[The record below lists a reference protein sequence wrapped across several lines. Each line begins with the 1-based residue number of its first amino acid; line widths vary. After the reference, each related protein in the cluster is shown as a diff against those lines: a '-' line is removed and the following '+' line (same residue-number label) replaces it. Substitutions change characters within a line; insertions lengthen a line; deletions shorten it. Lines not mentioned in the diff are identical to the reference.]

1 MIKMEKRKTAILVI
15 LVAGIGDLIFA
26 SKSIRAIRNGYPDAD
41 IHLLTNSEAVP
52 IAQNY
57 SYVDYLWSFPIREMR
72 KDKRYLLD
80 IMKLVLGL
88 RKIKFDFAV
97 NPYTVSSWLGAIK
110 MGFLFLLLGAKEK
123 IGHDSKGFGLF
134 INKKAPLETFQNR
147 HFADAMMDIALLSGG
162 HRAAPALIPHCVV
175 ESACRALPGYE
186 LRWRLAKQFVLQFL
200 FADNSRIVSFSAPVL
215 IFWILIY
222 DMAYITIERIVTGK
236 VKSLK
241 EWIDYVGT
249 DHIHHRLYSLFG
261 DKRKAVLFIYF
272 LCATLG
278 ISAITLRYARPIDC
292 VLLVVQ
298 AFLITIIVSIIEYS
312 GRNR

>member
-278 ISAITLRYARPIDC
+278 ISAITLRYARPIDG

>member
-1 MIKMEKRKTAILVI
+1 MIRMEKRKTAILVI
-15 LVAGIGDLIFA
+15 LVAGIGDLILA

-278 ISAITLRYARPIDC
+278 ISAITLRYARPIDG

>member
-1 MIKMEKRKTAILVI
+1 MIRMEKRKTAILVI

-236 VKSLK
+236 VKSFIYIFFMRNTRYQRHNPSLCK
-241 EWIDYVGT
+241 AN
-249 DHIHHRLYSLFG
+249 RLRTPRGSSLFNYNNS
-261 DKRKAVLFIYF
+261 IYYRIF
-272 LCATLG
+272 G
-278 ISAITLRYARPIDC
+278 S
-292 VLLVVQ
+292 
-298 AFLITIIVSIIEYS
+298 
-312 GRNR
+312 

>member
-15 LVAGIGDLIFA
+15 LVAGIGDLILA

-278 ISAITLRYARPIDC
+278 ISAITLCYARPIDG